1 MKNSLQTILGELK
14 LKWIAENLN
23 AELVNAARKKTDP
36 EKLLERLLA
45 GELAAKKERAAQ
57 TRLRRARIP
66 TLKTLDQFNFG
77 WPEKI
82 NHDLVRHLFNL
93 RFLEEKTNIVFIGT
107 VGVGKTHLASA
118 LAYKVCQQGRNV
130 IFTSAI
136 SMIQNLEGAIRK
148 GALQMEMRKYA
159 NAHLLI
165 IDELGYLP
173 INRQGSNIM
182 FQVINERYEKAST
195 IITTNRAY
203 QDWAQFF
210 DDDPTAT
217 SALLD
222 RILHH
227 CETVVIE
234 GDSYRMK
241 DKQR

>member
-1 MKNSLQTILGELK
+1 MQNALQTILGELK
-14 LKWIAENLN
+14 LKWIAENIDT
-23 AELVNAARKKTDP
+23 ELANAARKKADP
-36 EKLLERLLA
+36 EKLLERLFA
-45 GELAAKKERAAQ
+45 GELTAKKERAAQ
-57 TRLRRARIP
+57 TRLRRASIP

-77 WPEKI
+77 WPGKI
-82 NHDLVRHLFNL
+82 NADLVRHLFTL
-93 RFLEEKTNIVFIGT
+93 RFLKEKSNIIFIGT

-118 LAYKVCQQGRNV
+118 LAYKVCQQGKNV

-136 SMIQNLEGAIRK
+136 SMIQNLEAAIRK
-148 GALQMEMRKYA
+148 GTLQMEMRKYA
-159 NAHLLI
+159 SAHLLV

-173 INRQGSNIM
+173 INRQGSNLM

-210 DDDPTAT
+210 NDDPTTT

-227 CETVVIE
+227 CETVIIE
-234 GDSYRMK
+234 GESYRMK
-241 DKQR
+241 DRQR